1 MFSQGDPVLAGVC
14 LDTGYLIGLSLEN
27 QRSAAEWAAFLRQA
41 KEQGLNLEVVV
52 KDAAGG
58 IAKGVRDV
66 FPDAEQRD
74 DCFHAM
80 YEMGKVRRQLEA
92 KAYKEI
98 GREMEAEERL
108 ERVRRTGKGSRAKMV
123 NKLVW
128 ARRRCAAALALHDA
142 FERAMNDVTE
152 AMAFVDLDS
161 ARIRT
166 PEEME
171 SSIREAAQRMS
182 GLGDGKCRRVGK
194 YLYNRAPG
202 LAVHMKA
209 LNAELSALDDLFG
222 ADATRVAAAIWRL
235 RDDLRHDR
243 RRWARGEQRRMLAG
257 AVTLLATLVGDQ
269 SEAVL
274 TAVDS
279 ALLRRHRASSAIEGF
294 NAALRPFLYVH
305 KGVSPGFLELF
316 RAHHN
321 LRTRRWGRHKG
332 TSAHECLT
340 GEPVHD
346 WLEKLGYAPS
356 ELLH

>member
-80 YEMGKVRRQLEA
+80 YEMGKVRRQLEV

-128 ARRRCAAALALHDA
+128 ARRRCAAAAGVLRVGGQVVDAMDRWAHDPTPA
-142 FERAMNDVTE
+142 RG
-152 AMAFVDLDS
+152 
-161 ARIRT
+161 RIR
-166 PEEME
+166 
-171 SSIREAAQRMS
+171 
-182 GLGDGKCRRVGK
+182 
-194 YLYNRAPG
+194 
-202 LAVHMKA
+202 
-209 LNAELSALDDLFG
+209 
-222 ADATRVAAAIWRL
+222 
-235 RDDLRHDR
+235 
-243 RRWARGEQRRMLAG
+243 RRM
-257 AVTLLATLVGDQ
+257 V
-269 SEAVL
+269 
-274 TAVDS
+274 
-279 ALLRRHRASSAIEGF
+279 
-294 NAALRPFLYVH
+294 
-305 KGVSPGFLELF
+305 
-316 RAHHN
+316 
-321 LRTRRWGRHKG
+321 
-332 TSAHECLT
+332 
-340 GEPVHD
+340 
-346 WLEKLGYAPS
+346 AP
-356 ELLH
+356 